1 MSGTM
6 HFILEIAMFVLACG
20 MILAFIRA
28 VRGPR
33 FTDRIVAINMIGT
46 MTTVMIGILS
56 AYLGETSLVDVS
68 LVYSLLSFLAV
79 VVMCHVVTLHHKGR
93 LLFLARKEKGGRG
106 KMSIREIIAAICIFI
121 GLFVFLC
128 SILGIYRFK
137 YAMNRM
143 HAAALGD
150 TMGIFFCCIR
160 SSDF

>member
-68 LVYSLLSFLAV
+68 LVYSLLAV

-93 LLFLARKEKGGRG
+93 LLFLARKEKEAEE
-106 KMSIREIIAAICIFI
+106 KCQ
-121 GLFVFLC
+121 
-128 SILGIYRFK
+128 
-137 YAMNRM
+137 
-143 HAAALGD
+143 
-150 TMGIFFCCIR
+150 
-160 SSDF
+160 

>member
-56 AYLGETSLVDVS
+56 AYLGETSVS

-93 LLFLARKEKGGRG
+93 LLFLARKEKEAEE
-106 KMSIREIIAAICIFI
+106 KCQ
-121 GLFVFLC
+121 
-128 SILGIYRFK
+128 
-137 YAMNRM
+137 
-143 HAAALGD
+143 
-150 TMGIFFCCIR
+150 
-160 SSDF
+160 